1 LTTYDSAR
9 DHQKTALSVKSIYGG
24 MAWTRAG
31 LDYGGWTDSTNG
43 SPANTSARWRCR
55 FEVSNDVTRSLS
67 KDRNIKPPL

>member
-1 LTTYDSAR
+1 
-9 DHQKTALSVKSIYGG
+9 